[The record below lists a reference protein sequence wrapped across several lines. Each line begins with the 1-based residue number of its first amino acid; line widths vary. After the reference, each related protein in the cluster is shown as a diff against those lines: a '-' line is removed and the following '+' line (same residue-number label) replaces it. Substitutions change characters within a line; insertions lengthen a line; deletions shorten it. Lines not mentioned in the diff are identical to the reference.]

1 MYEENDIKPEFMQRP
16 KQNPF
21 RTPDGYFDSMED
33 RIMGTI
39 EYRKSKKS
47 GIGKVVQFL
56 KPALGLAASFLLI
69 YLLVYYP
76 INTFLLKDSAKV
88 ATNDTTNNDRFDFY
102 SFTLTIADENTV
114 VNAVFED
121 ESETVAQSDPDE
133 VLAYLSS
140 RLSDLEIYSEIQ
152 N

>member
-21 RTPDGYFDSMED
+21 STPEGYFDSLED

-39 EYRKSKKS
+39 EYRQNKKS
-47 GIGKVVQFL
+47 GMSKVIQFV
-56 KPALGLAASFLLI
+56 KPVLGLAASFLLI

-88 ATNDTTNNDRFDFY
+88 ATNDSTTSDAFDFY
-102 SFTLTIADENTV
+102 SFTLTITDENTLV
-114 VNAVFED
+114 SAVFTD
-121 ESETVAQSDPDE
+121 ESETFVESNPDE
-133 VLAYLSS
+133 VLSYLSS
-140 RLSDLEIYSEIQ
+140 GLNDLDIYSEIQ